1 MIVRQWSFPV
11 RSYVNSEIHDA
22 TLLQSGAIAVAD
34 MERERLVVVNQ
45 TGGIAW
51 QWHASS
57 YYDAPVDPT
66 RTDWLHITDVDS
78 IGDGQFLVSVRNAN
92 QLLIVERGTGVV
104 SVANRDDTSANDVSW
119 RKHGQLRD
127 TDGDGDI
134 RFGDPR
140 CAR

>member
-1 MIVRQWSFPV
+1 M
-11 RSYVNSEIHDA
+11 NSEIHDA

-45 TGGIAW
+45 TGGITW

-57 YYDAPVDPT
+57 YYDAPADPT
-66 RTDWLHITDVDS
+66 RTGWLHITDVDY
-78 IGDGQFLVSVRNAN
+78 IDDGQFLVSVRNAN

-104 SVANRDDTSANDVSW
+104 SVVNRDDTSANDASC

-134 RFGDPR
+134 RCGDPAVLDTSTIR
-140 CAR
+140 ST